1 MIELQLDIPLA
12 KETTEWIESFRADGD
27 RIVRI
32 VRRSD
37 GTQAQSSVRLVDG
50 VPKGT
55 LAEQFDWC
63 WLRSTRPPRA
73 APSDN
78 EMRIADL
85 FSGGGLMTLGAVEA
99 LRAIKVRGVPAM
111 FLDVEPA
118 AAKAC
123 DRNFD
128 GAEVLTKRVEEVID
142 GALGAKRSANEKALV
157 DKVGTI
163 DLLLGGPPCQGHSDL
178 NNHTRRQ
185 DGRNE
190 LAMRMARFCEL
201 FEPKHVVLE
210 NVRGILHD
218 SKSVLSRIETHLRKL
233 GYVVETVVAKAET
246 LGVPQRRH
254 RVFLVASKQSRD
266 DLEGNARSGLKDALR
281 RLEVP
286 IRSFSW
292 ACGDLLD
299 RPDAGIDGAPVPSNA
314 NKKRIDYLFDND
326 LHDLP
331 DSQRPDCHR
340 DGGHSYKSVYGRL
353 WWDRPAQTITTG
365 FRAVGQGRYV
375 HPKRRRALT
384 AHEAARLQ
392 SIPDYYNFGDEGSTA
407 IATLIGNAVPPKLAY
422 AVTLAAV
429 R

>member
-1 MIELQLDIPLA
+1 MIELQLDIPIGTDSA
-12 KETTEWIESFRADGD
+12 DRIESFRVEGE
-27 RIVRI
+27 RLVRV
-32 VRRSD
+32 VRRRD

-55 LAEQFDWC
+55 LSEQFDWC
-63 WLRSTRPPRA
+63 WLRATKPPRA
-73 APSDN
+73 SGS
-78 EMRIADL
+78 EKEVRIADL

-99 LRAIKVRGVPAM
+99 LRAVGLRGTPAM
-111 FLDVEPA
+111 LLDVEPS

-123 DRNFD
+123 ERNFD
-128 GAEVLTKRVEEVID
+128 GAKVLTKKVEEVID
-142 GALGAKRSANEKALV
+142 GAVGAKKTATEKALV
-157 DKVGTI
+157 ETVGTI

-201 FEPKHVVLE
+201 FQPKYVVLE

-218 SKSVLSRIETHLRKL
+218 SKSVLSRIEANLRKL
-233 GYVVETVVAKAET
+233 DYSVETVVAKAEL

-254 RVFLVASKQSRD
+254 RVFLVATKQA
-266 DLEGNARSGLKDALR
+266 DLNLEVTLRS
-281 RLEVP
+281 LEVP
-286 IRSFSW
+286 SRTFAW
-292 ACGDLLD
+292 ACSDLLD
-299 RPDAGIDGAPVPSNA
+299 KPDTGIDGAPVPSLT
-314 NKKRIDYLFDND
+314 NKKRIDYLFENNV
-326 LHDLP
+326 HDLP
-331 DSQRPDCHR
+331 DSERPDCHR
-340 DGGHSYKSVYGRL
+340 NGGHSYKSVYGRL

-392 SIPDYYNFGDEGSTA
+392 SIPDYYNFGDEKSTSV
-407 IATLIGNAVPPKLAY
+407 ATLIGNAVPPKLAY